1 MEQWYLSH
9 YYVKAQK
16 ELGAAKTSAYYA
28 IAPFVGAFIS
38 VIVFRGEFT
47 MNFFVGLII
56 MIIDTYLAA

>member
-16 ELGAAKTSAYYA
+16 ELGAAKISAYYA

-47 MNFFVGLII
+47 MNFL
-56 MIIDTYLAA
+56 

>member
-1 MEQWYLSH
+1 MEQWHVSH

-47 MNFFVGLII
+47 MNFF
-56 MIIDTYLAA
+56 

>member
-16 ELGAAKTSAYYA
+16 ELGAAKISAYYA

-56 MIIDTYLAA
+56 MIIGTYLAA